1 MHLLVSNHEA
11 EVAAFRRAIGATSS
25 SVRVVENNLGA
36 LSLIDSDPGQIRS
49 LIITEHQD
57 EGVNVET
64 TTFVRNML
72 ARTLNTLEIVVVS
85 TYWHGPR
92 QEGVQVVPTIQEAA
106 ALVRKVDQL
115 ELVASESVADE
126 SHTSNGHV
134 QLEAAPTEIPVEE
147 APTEIPV
154 EEAPTQIPTNNT
166 FQTSGA
172 FQRELAPEPEPTY
185 IEQAAVEPTFVQPAP
200 AESTFVKQ
208 APAEP
213 TYIEQA
219 VAERQYVESAPRPS
233 ATVAPPQIEQPLP
246 ATPQVAPPQMEEPE
260 ETPAPAHSLAD
271 DIRDWTE
278 RNERERGQGHVRAPR
293 TPSLLES
300 LTEMLP
306 SRRRAREQ
314 EEALDAAIR
323 APRITKCHGI
333 AVISP
338 KGGVGKSFLTY
349 LAGNFLAEVR
359 GDKVIAIDT
368 NPDFG
373 TLADQVRSREQQTVG
388 TLLEQIQ
395 SIRHYSDL
403 RRFTSKVDSRLEV
416 LAAPADPDVMA
427 SISANDYGQVYS
439 QLRHYYDT
447 VLFDCG
453 TGFRDDITRFALQQS
468 DQIVL
473 VSAPLYITTGIVI
486 RALGYLS
493 QIGCDLSRV
502 TLAINQVR
510 NEKPLDI
517 DYMRSRFGNRLNAIV
532 EIPFDMQLYHDL
544 DRGEFSMNRTQPAT
558 RISVKQLVA
567 ELVKHFE

>member
-11 EVAAFRRAIGATSS
+11 EVAAFRRAIGATAIGL
-25 SVRVVENNLGA
+25 RVVENNLSA
-36 LSLIDSDPGQIRS
+36 LSLIDSDPEQIRS
-49 LIITEHQD
+49 LVITEHQD

-64 TTFVRNML
+64 RTFVRNIA
-72 ARTLNTLEIVVVS
+72 ARMLNTLDIVIVG
-85 TYWHGPR
+85 TYWNSL
-92 QEGVQVVPTIQEAA
+92 QENGVQTAATIEEAA

-115 ELVASESVADE
+115 ELVANESASAT
-126 SHTSNGHV
+126 SHSGNGHV
-134 QLEAAPTEIPVEE
+134 QIEEEPVQIMTNGTFETSGGFEREFAPTPVAEP
-147 APTEIPV
+147 AFTEPV
-154 EEAPTQIPTNNT
+154 PVP
-166 FQTSGA
+166 GA
-172 FQRELAPEPEPTY
+172 TLAPPEIEEP
-185 IEQAAVEPTFVQPAP
+185 IAGIAAVA
-200 AESTFVKQ
+200 
-208 APAEP
+208 
-213 TYIEQA
+213 
-219 VAERQYVESAPRPS
+219 
-233 ATVAPPQIEQPLP
+233 L
-246 ATPQVAPPQMEEPE
+246 PE
-260 ETPAPAHSLAD
+260 ETPEAAYSLAD
-271 DIRDWTE
+271 DIRDWTQ
-278 RNERERGQGHVRAPR
+278 RNEQQRGQSQIRSTQ
-293 TPSLLES
+293 TPSVWES
-300 LTEMLP
+300 IAEMMP
-306 SRRRAREQ
+306 SRRRVRAQ

-388 TLLEQIQ
+388 TLLDQIQ
-395 SIRHYSDL
+395 SINHYSDL
-403 RRFTSKVDSRLEV
+403 RRFTSKVESRLEV

-427 SISANDYGQVYS
+427 SISAADYGKVYE

-453 TGFRDDITRFALQQS
+453 TGFRDDITRFALQQC

-473 VSAPLYITTGIVI
+473 VSAPLFITTGIVI

-493 QIGCDLSRV
+493 QIGCDLNRV

-517 DYMRSRFGNRLNAIV
+517 DYMRSRFGSRLNAIV

-544 DRGEFSMNRTQPAT
+544 DRGEFRMNRTQPAT
-558 RISVKQLVA
+558 RISLKQLVA
-567 ELVKHFE
+567 EMVKHFE

>member
-11 EVAAFRRAIGATSS
+11 EVAAFRRAIGATARSL
-25 SVRVVENNLGA
+25 RVVENNLSA
-36 LSLIDSDPGQIRS
+36 LSLIDSDPEQIRS
-49 LIITEHQD
+49 LVITEHQD

-64 TTFVRNML
+64 RTFVRNL
-72 ARTLNTLEIVVVS
+72 AARTLNTPDMIVVGS
-85 TYWHGPR
+85 HWNGL
-92 QEGVQVVPTIQEAA
+92 QEHAVQTVATIEEAA
-106 ALVRKVDQL
+106 ALVRALDQL
-115 ELVASESVADE
+115 ELVTNDGPAQALHSG
-126 SHTSNGHV
+126 NGHAKID
-134 QLEAAPTEIPVEE
+134 AAPITIV
-147 APTEIPV
+147 AG
-154 EEAPTQIPTNNT
+154 
-166 FQTSGA
+166 SA
-172 FQRELAPEPEPTY
+172 FERELAAPFSAE
-185 IEQAAVEPTFVQPAP
+185 IADAAP
-200 AESTFVKQ
+200 ASSQTI
-208 APAEP
+208 APDAAAAD
-213 TYIEQA
+213 T
-219 VAERQYVESAPRPS
+219 APS
-233 ATVAPPQIEQPLP
+233 
-246 ATPQVAPPQMEEPE
+246 
-260 ETPAPAHSLAD
+260 ETPEPAHSLAD

-278 RNERERGQGHVRAPR
+278 RNEQQRGQGQIRSTQPASVW
-293 TPSLLES
+293 ES
-300 LTEMLP
+300 IVEMMP
-306 SRRRAREQ
+306 SRRRARAE
-314 EEALDAAIR
+314 EEALDTAIR

-359 GDKVIAIDT
+359 GDKVVAIDT

-388 TLLEQIQ
+388 TLLEQIDG
-395 SIRHYSDL
+395 IRHYSDL
-403 RRFTSKVDSRLEV
+403 RRFTSKVESRLEV

-427 SISANDYGQVYS
+427 TIGAADYGKVYQ

-453 TGFRDDITRFALQQS
+453 TGFRDDITRFALQQC

-473 VSAPLYITTGIVI
+473 VSAPLFITTGIVI

-517 DYMRSRFGNRLNAIV
+517 DYMRSRFGSRINAIV

-544 DRGEFSMNRTQPAT
+544 DRGEFRMNRTQPGT
-558 RISVKQLVA
+558 RISIKRLVA
-567 ELVKHFE
+567 EMVRHFE

>member
-11 EVAAFRRAIGATSS
+11 EIAAFRRAIGATTSGL
-25 SVRVVENNLGA
+25 RVVDNNLSA
-36 LSLIDSDPGQIRS
+36 LALIDSDRGEIRS
-49 LIITEHQD
+49 LVITEHQD

-64 TTFVRNML
+64 RTFVRNLL

-85 TYWHGPR
+85 SYWHGPR
-92 QEGVQVVPTIQEAA
+92 EDGVQIVPTVQEAA

-115 ELVASESVADE
+115 ELVADESVADT
-126 SHTSNGHV
+126 SHSSNGHV
-134 QLEAAPTEIPVEE
+134 MI
-147 APTEIPV
+147 
-154 EEAPTQIPTNNT
+154 EEAPTQMTT
-166 FQTSGA
+166 SGSFETSGA
-172 FQRELAPEPEPTY
+172 FERELAPEPIAQPTQ
-185 IEQAAVEPTFVQPAP
+185 IAQP
-200 AESTFVKQ
+200 
-208 APAEP
+208 
-213 TYIEQA
+213 A
-219 VAERQYVESAPRPS
+219 VAEPVPVPR
-233 ATVAPPQIEQPLP
+233 ATVAPPQIEERTIASTQTAEPV
-246 ATPQVAPPQMEEPE
+246 VAPMQTEAPVATTQYVAPTPPE

-278 RNERERGQGHVRAPR
+278 RNERERGQGQIRAPQR
-293 TPSLLES
+293 TSVWDS
-300 LTEMLP
+300 IAEMMP
-306 SRRRAREQ
+306 ARRRAREQ

-349 LAGNFLAEVR
+349 LTGNFLAEVR

-388 TLLEQIQ
+388 TLLDQIQ
-395 SIRHYSDL
+395 TIRHYSDL

-427 SISANDYGQVYS
+427 SISAVDYGKVYD

-453 TGFRDDITRFALQQS
+453 TGFRDDITRFALQQC

-544 DRGEFSMNRTQPAT
+544 DRGEFRMNRTQPAT
-558 RISVKQLVA
+558 RISIKQLVS

>member
-11 EVAAFRRAIGATSS
+11 EVAAFRRAIGATTSGL
-25 SVRVVENNLGA
+25 RVVENNLSA
-36 LSLIDSDPGQIRS
+36 LALIDSDPGQIRS
-49 LIITEHQD
+49 LVITEHQD

-64 TTFVRNML
+64 RTFVRNLL

-85 TYWHGPR
+85 SYWHGPR
-92 QEGVQVVPTIQEAA
+92 EDGVQIVGTIQEAA

-115 ELVASESVADE
+115 ELVADE
-126 SHTSNGHV
+126 SIAEASHSSNGHV
-134 QLEAAPTEIPVEE
+134 AI
-147 APTEIPV
+147 
-154 EEAPTQIPTNNT
+154 EEAPTQVM
-166 FQTSGA
+166 TSGS
-172 FQRELAPEPEPTY
+172 FETSGGFERELAPEP
-185 IEQAAVEPTFVQPAP
+185 IVQPRLAETAP
-200 AESTFVKQ
+200 V
-208 APAEP
+208 
-213 TYIEQA
+213 
-219 VAERQYVESAPRPS
+219 PS
-233 ATVAPPQIEQPLP
+233 ATVAPLQIEEPIAATPQVAEPIA
-246 ATPQVAPPQMEEPE
+246 ATPQVAPPE
-260 ETPAPAHSLAD
+260 ETPAPTHSLAD

-278 RNERERGQGHVRAPR
+278 RNERERGQGQVRAPQR
-293 TPSLLES
+293 HSVWNS
-300 LTEMLP
+300 IAEMMP
-306 SRRRAREQ
+306 ARRRAREQ

-388 TLLEQIQ
+388 TLLEQLP
-395 SIRHYSDL
+395 SINHYSDL
-403 RRFTSKVDSRLEV
+403 RRFTSKVESRLEV

-427 SISANDYGQVYS
+427 SISAHDYGKIYE

-453 TGFRDDITRFALQQS
+453 TGFRDDITRFALQQC

-544 DRGEFSMNRTQPAT
+544 DRGEFRMNRTQPAT
-558 RISVKQLVA
+558 RISLKQLVA

>member
-11 EVAAFRRAIGATSS
+11 EVAAFRRATGATASS
-25 SVRVVENNLGA
+25 LRVVENNLSA

-49 LIITEHQD
+49 LVITEHQD

-64 TTFVRNML
+64 RTFVRNL
-72 ARTLNTLEIVVVS
+72 AARTLNTLDIVVVGS
-85 TYWHGPR
+85 HWNGLHET
-92 QEGVQVVPTIQEAA
+92 GVQTVATIQEAA
-106 ALVRKVDQL
+106 AIVRTIDQL
-115 ELVASESVADE
+115 ELVPNDSSAEP
-126 SHTSNGHV
+126 SHTTNGHV
-134 QLEAAPTEIPVEE
+134 ELEAAPATIVDG
-147 APTEIPV
+147 
-154 EEAPTQIPTNNT
+154 
-166 FQTSGA
+166 GA
-172 FQRELAPEPEPTY
+172 FERELE
-185 IEQAAVEPTFVQPAP
+185 
-200 AESTFVKQ
+200 
-208 APAEP
+208 
-213 TYIEQA
+213 
-219 VAERQYVESAPRPS
+219 
-233 ATVAPPQIEQPLP
+233 PLP
-246 ATPQVAPPQMEEPE
+246 AAPSAEAEVAEPVPAPSETFAPAVSAAPAAPPETTPEP
-260 ETPAPAHSLAD
+260 AYSLAD

-278 RNERERGQGHVRAPR
+278 RNEQQRGQGQTRSQQTV
-293 TPSLLES
+293 SVWES
-300 LTEMLP
+300 IVEMMP
-306 SRRRAREQ
+306 SRRRARAE

-359 GDKVIAIDT
+359 GDKVVAIDT

-388 TLLEQIQ
+388 TLLEQIH

-403 RRFTSKVDSRLEV
+403 RRFTSKVESRLEV

-427 SISANDYGQVYS
+427 TISAADYGKVYE

-453 TGFRDDITRFALQQS
+453 TGFRDDITRFALQQC

-473 VSAPLYITTGIVI
+473 VSAPLFITTGIVI

-517 DYMRSRFGNRLNAIV
+517 DYMRSRFGSRLNAIV

-544 DRGEFSMNRTQPAT
+544 DRGEFRMNRTQPST
-558 RISVKQLVA
+558 RISIKRLVA
-567 ELVKHFE
+567 EMVRHFE

>member
-11 EVAAFRRAIGATSS
+11 EVAAFRRAIGATTTGL
-25 SVRVVENNLGA
+25 RVVDNNLSA
-36 LSLIDSDPGQIRS
+36 LSLLDSDPGQIRS
-49 LIITEHQD
+49 LVITEHQD

-64 TTFVRNML
+64 RTFVRNLL

-85 TYWHGPR
+85 AYWTGPR
-92 QEGVQVVPTIQEAA
+92 EDGVQIVPTIQEAA

-115 ELVASESVADE
+115 ELVADESVAE
-126 SHTSNGHV
+126 AGHSSNGHV
-134 QLEAAPTEIPVEE
+134 AIEE
-147 APTEIPV
+147 APE
-154 EEAPTQIPTNNT
+154 QILTNGS
-166 FQTSGA
+166 FETSGG
-172 FQRELAPEPEPTY
+172 FERELAPAPIARPV
-185 IEQAAVEPTFVQPAP
+185 VEPRI
-200 AESTFVKQ
+200 AESVAQTQ
-208 APAEP
+208 PIAEPRMAEP
-213 TYIEQA
+213 TPVPTATIAPPQIEKP
-219 VAERQYVESAPRPS
+219 V
-233 ATVAPPQIEQPLP
+233 VAPPQIEAPIA
-246 ATPQVAPPQMEEPE
+246 ATPQVAPSPPE

-278 RNERERGQGHVRAPR
+278 RNERERGQGQVRAPQ
-293 TPSLLES
+293 TTSLWTSIAEL
-300 LTEMLP
+300 MP
-306 SRRRAREQ
+306 ARRRAREQ

-349 LAGNFLAEVR
+349 LTGNFLAEVR

-388 TLLEQIQ
+388 TLLDQIQ

-427 SISANDYGQVYS
+427 TISAADYGQVYD

-453 TGFRDDITRFALQQS
+453 TGFRDDITRFALQQC

-544 DRGEFSMNRTQPAT
+544 DRGEFRMNRTQPAT
-558 RISVKQLVA
+558 RISLKQLVA

>member
-11 EVAAFRRAIGATSS
+11 EVAAFRRAIGATTSGL
-25 SVRVVENNLGA
+25 RVVENNLSA
-36 LSLIDSDPGQIRS
+36 LALIDSDPGPIRS
-49 LIITEHQD
+49 LVITEHQD

-64 TTFVRNML
+64 RTFVRNLL
-72 ARTLNTLEIVVVS
+72 ARTLNTLEVVVVS
-85 TYWHGPR
+85 SYWHGPR
-92 QEGVQVVPTIQEAA
+92 EDGVQIVGTIQEAA
-106 ALVRKVDQL
+106 ALVRTLDQM
-115 ELVASESVADE
+115 ELVAAESVAE
-126 SHTSNGHV
+126 ASHSSNGH
-134 QLEAAPTEIPVEE
+134 AAIEE
-147 APTEIPV
+147 P
-154 EEAPTQIPTNNT
+154 PTQIMTGGS
-166 FQTSGA
+166 FKTSGA
-172 FQRELAPEPEPTY
+172 FERELAPEP
-185 IEQAAVEPTFVQPAP
+185 VVQPTQP
-200 AESTFVKQ
+200 TL
-208 APAEP
+208 AEP
-213 TYIEQA
+213 
-219 VAERQYVESAPRPS
+219 APVPS
-233 ATVAPPQIEQPLP
+233 ATVAPLQIEEPLA
-246 ATPQVAPPQMEEPE
+246 ATPHVAPAPPE
-260 ETPAPAHSLAD
+260 ETPAPTHSLAD

-278 RNERERGQGHVRAPR
+278 RNERERGQGQVRAPQR
-293 TPSLLES
+293 SSVLNSIAELMPA
-300 LTEMLP
+300 
-306 SRRRAREQ
+306 RRRAREQ
-314 EEALDAAIR
+314 EETLDAAIR

-388 TLLEQIQ
+388 TLLEQLP
-395 SIRHYSDL
+395 SINHYSDL
-403 RRFTSKVDSRLEV
+403 RRFTSKVESRLEV

-427 SISANDYGQVYS
+427 TISAVDYGKIYE

-453 TGFRDDITRFALQQS
+453 TGFRDDITRFALQQC

-517 DYMRSRFGNRLNAIV
+517 DYMRSRFGSRLNAIV

-544 DRGEFSMNRTQPAT
+544 DRGEFRMNRTQPAT
-558 RISVKQLVA
+558 RISLKQLVA